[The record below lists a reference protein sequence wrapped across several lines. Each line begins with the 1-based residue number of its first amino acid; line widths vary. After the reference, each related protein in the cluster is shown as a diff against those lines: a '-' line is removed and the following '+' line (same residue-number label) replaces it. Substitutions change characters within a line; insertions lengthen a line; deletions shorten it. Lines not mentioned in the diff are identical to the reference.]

1 MDILIK
7 NMTAPKYCF
16 EDDGSMIAVCPFL
29 DICRR
34 KWGVNINASNIHSK
48 CCPLIPVPEHGDLID
63 RDAVLNE
70 LKKYYKVG
78 EVAEVGE
85 VACFIS
91 DAEVVLEKNT

>member
-63 RDAVLNE
+63 KDDLVARFQHFTSHPTG
-70 LKKYYKVG
+70 Y
-78 EVAEVGE
+78 EVVSKIFDSA
-85 VACFIS
+85 
-91 DAEVVLEKNT
+91 VVLEANT

>member
-63 RDAVLNE
+63 KDDLVARFQHFTSHPTG
-70 LKKYYKVG
+70 Y
-78 EVAEVGE
+78 EVVSNIFDSA
-85 VACFIS
+85 
-91 DAEVVLEKNT
+91 VVLEANT